1 MSSVNFYNRGSQNG
15 IGIQTLWAGIMVHV
29 IAWEDGSLD
38 RLPVDDHSSSNLT
51 VSFIGPMKD
60 LIAEVNSVKP
70 PLPPVEPPAP
80 PTPDVPPTPP
90 APPAPPSPPA
100 PPIPD
105 ANNTTNDVNVLPP
118 WNSWVPEGES
128 EAAKVRAFLTAFP
141 IQDNAEVI
149 KALKSK
155 GVEVSSSQVNAA
167 RKALAS

>member
-38 RLPVDDHSSSNLT
+38 RLPVEDHSSSNLT
-51 VSFIGPMKD
+51 VSFMGPMKD
-60 LIAEVNSVKP
+60 LIAEVNRVKP
-70 PLPPVEPPAP
+70 PL
-80 PTPDVPPTPP
+80 PPTPP
-90 APPAPPSPPA
+90 APPSPPSPPT
-100 PPIPD
+100 PD

-155 GVEVSSSQVNAA
+155 GVEVSSIQVNAA